1 MANILI
7 VDDEF
12 DILDY
17 LADKVRQA
25 GHRVE
30 TAVDGVDA
38 LLKVIQDPDLEVVV
52 MDIRMPRLD
61 GMDALRILKEMNP
74 EMPVIMFTGQAGR
87 GDMALSVQLGAY
99 TCMAK
104 PISSEKLLETIKTV
118 LSTKI

>member
-7 VDDEF
+7 VDDEL

-74 EMPVIMFTGQAGR
+74 QMPVIMFTGQAGR

>member
-17 LADKVRQA
+17 LADKVRQT

>member
-25 GHRVE
+25 GHRVV